1 MARKQDENLKPF
13 NKQSVSRAREC
24 GSKGGKKSGE
34 TRRQKADLR
43 KAAQAVLTGTYT
55 DKNGNQVTG
64 EELVIKGIIAN
75 LAKPNSRNWAK
86 SLDVLMDLTDSKK
99 SEDEKQRLKAET
111 ELTLAK
117 AQLMRG
123 GDDESLSKLDEILR
137 GLQEKAIDAGA
148 EPKTE

>member
-1 MARKQDENLKPF
+1 MARKQDANLIPNEARTPTERREN
-13 NKQSVSRAREC
+13 AR
-24 GSKGGKKSGE
+24 KAGKASGKA
-34 TRRQKADLR
+34 RREKADLR

-99 SEDEKQRLKAET
+99 SEDEKQRLKAAHA
-111 ELTLAK
+111 LK
-117 AQLMRG
+117 
-123 GDDESLSKLDEILR
+123 
-137 GLQEKAIDAGA
+137 
-148 EPKTE
+148 